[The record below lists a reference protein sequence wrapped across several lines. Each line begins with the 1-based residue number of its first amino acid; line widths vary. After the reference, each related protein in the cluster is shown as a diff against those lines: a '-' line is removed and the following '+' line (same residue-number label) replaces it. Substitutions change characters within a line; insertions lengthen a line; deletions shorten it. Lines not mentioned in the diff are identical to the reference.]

1 MSQLHK
7 INQASIEFNFSR
19 IADAETFES
28 RAAQWV
34 VQHLLPVI
42 ESVFDD
48 LCPPQHTLVI
58 DTLTL
63 DLGEFSAKT
72 FYAQAPEKL
81 KQQLR
86 DRLRLQLD
94 TAIKSQDPQRAT
106 RVKSSGE
113 QTVTAP
119 DEITLI
125 TPREQRW
132 SMLWQFL
139 SSGLLP
145 WSVSTQPSPEALGL
159 SAALTEHS
167 ARLIN
172 ALSSTHRP
180 ETLLRRVVEQF
191 PAASVAGLFRLL
203 APAHRWLMMSLFLAH
218 PPRYSGELTDLLAQA
233 WYDRFTQ
240 LLTQRN
246 LASLRSDWEKLLPR
260 FAPQLLKALYQR
272 RSDSQLPGD
281 LVRDLNENERLLLL
295 SVLTPQEYPFLAAI
309 LRAPALWQLQPRP
322 DAGSRVDAATQTI
335 RPVNAIAIL
344 PQSQLQQHLWHFTL
358 HYLLVDRGSTFNRQ
372 SYMSGLIVRMASA
385 QNLSVD
391 TLMTSLIS
399 ALDSTAVDSTLRM
412 QLLDLLHT
420 LQPTLALKTHAQP
433 AIVETPALHP
443 GVAGD
448 RLNYLNELT
457 IALCSGEED
466 RLLHYWPDALPPF
479 AALLRWCGQLDNVR
493 RHWSETYSDKTLLAL
508 AGVLAPDAVHFIR
521 TLLVEKRLF
530 IRHKTAALTGRAANI
545 HLWKLTFDFL
555 ITEKHGALNKKN
567 YRHFLIQQPGLLQ
580 DLTRA
585 SRTKNALQRDE
596 SVQPSRLPSLLHS
609 LSSAQAADVEVIIA
623 TLQSANQNQWNQYIK
638 QWQHDY
644 ARQLPLIIRELGSAP
659 SLLTRWI
666 AHFDDSA
673 LLSITGIINPQAQET
688 VRGII
693 NQSGIITEAT
703 RRTSSPLSSD
713 RTRHALWE
721 LTFHYLLRRRDS
733 AFNQYQ
739 YLLGITGQ
747 LSARYQIK
755 TEILIEQWLSLSDS
769 GFLWRQQLI
778 DLVAHHRQAPVTA
791 PLLLTEI
798 QSRQHAPVLDEQQ
811 RTLLQRYAASNASM
825 MAAQLQVWTPPQL
838 ARLVQTLHPQLPE
851 RVIALVPLLLVI
863 VNHFKLAPSWFYAV
877 LLSRDCPATPE
888 QWLQRLLQQIAKYHR
903 SSEQTYYSQFQQ
915 IVLGSRDLVH
925 SRTQRQQ
932 WLDRILSEQ
941 DLQIGLQQWLE
952 GKAPPPEAALLYRAR
967 QGSFR
972 LWLRNTL
979 ASPRYLQRWVK
990 ELSPETHQALLFP
1003 TFTHAAIALL
1013 ALRHAFCRLF
1023 ASPRQGEHLFW
1034 QTLYRQLWLKGL
1046 AMTGSQL
1053 MQQIL
1058 IELNQLWVAHAPQR
1072 TTSHDSLTARLLPW
1086 VASSSLQKALT
1097 QIASQSQPLRPER
1110 QPWMAQLNRQHP
1122 EIKQLIEAIEMPEED
1137 VKKSAGI
1144 PWDNTQDEAEI
1155 SSDPV
1160 TIHNAGLVI
1169 ASTYIPM
1176 LFTRLALI
1184 DGHKFADTEAQHQAL
1199 FCLQWMTNG
1208 TNSAPEYQLLLN
1220 KILCGVEPSASIPRE
1235 VTLPDGAETVIDG
1248 LLTAI
1253 IAHWKVLGNTS
1264 ISGLQSTFI
1273 QREGLLTFTPKHW
1286 QLNIVPSAFD
1296 MLLDQLPWS
1305 FQTIKYP
1312 WMDKPL
1318 FVSWR

>member
-1 MSQLHK
+1 MSQRHK
-7 INQASIEFNFSR
+7 INQARIEFNFSR
-19 IADAETFES
+19 VADAETFES

-34 VQHLLPVI
+34 VQELLPVI
-42 ESVFDD
+42 ESIFDD
-48 LCPPQHTLVI
+48 LCPPQQTLVI

-81 KQQLR
+81 KRQLR
-86 DRLRLQLD
+86 DRLRLQPGM
-94 TAIKSQDPQRAT
+94 AIKSQDAQRT
-106 RVKSSGE
+106 THIKSRGE
-113 QTVTAP
+113 QTVAAP
-119 DEITLI
+119 DSITLI
-125 TPREQRW
+125 TPLEQRW

-139 SSGLLP
+139 STGLLP
-145 WSVSTQPSPEALGL
+145 WSVSTQASPEALGL
-159 SAALTEHS
+159 SAALTGHT
-167 ARLIN
+167 AQLIN
-172 ALSSTHRP
+172 ELNRAHQP

-191 PAASVAGLFRLL
+191 PAACVAHLFRSLS
-203 APAHRWLMMSLFLAH
+203 PAHQWLMMSFFLTH
-218 PPRYSGELTDLLAQA
+218 PESYAGELTDLLARA

-240 LLTQRN
+240 LLARRN
-246 LASLRSDWEKLLPR
+246 LASLHNDWEKLIPR
-260 FAPQLLKALYQR
+260 FAPQLIKALYQR
-272 RSDSQLPGD
+272 RTDSQLPGD
-281 LVRDLNENERLLLL
+281 LVRDLNEDERLLLL
-295 SVLTPQEYPFLAAI
+295 SVLTPQEYPFLAAM
-309 LRAPALWQLQPRP
+309 LRAPALWQLQRRP
-322 DAGSRVDAATQTI
+322 DTDSRRDAATQTI
-335 RPVNAIAIL
+335 TPVNAIATL
-344 PQSQLQQHLWHFTL
+344 PNSQLQQHLWHFTL

-391 TLMTSLIS
+391 TLMASLIS
-399 ALDSTAVDSTLRM
+399 VLDSTAIDSTLRM

-420 LQPTLALKTHAQP
+420 LQPTLTVKAHTQP
-433 AIVETPALHP
+433 AAVENPALHHS
-443 GVAGD
+443 VAGD
-448 RLNYLNELT
+448 RLNYLNELA

-493 RHWSETYSDKTLLAL
+493 RHWSETYSDTTLLAL
-508 AGVLAPDAVHFIR
+508 VGVLAPDAVHFIR
-521 TLLVEKRLF
+521 TLVVEKRLF
-530 IRHKTAALTGRAANI
+530 IRHRTAVLTGRAATI

-555 ITEKHGALNKKN
+555 ITEKNGALNQKN
-567 YRHFLIQQPGLLQ
+567 YLHFLIQQPGLLQ
-580 DLTRA
+580 DLARA
-585 SRTKNALQRDE
+585 SRTENTVQRDK
-596 SVQPSRLPSLLHS
+596 SVQPSHLPSLLRN
-609 LSSAQAADVEVIIA
+609 LSSAQAAEVEEIIA
-623 TLQSANQNQWNQYIK
+623 TLQNANQNQWNQYIK
-638 QWQHDY
+638 QWQRDY
-644 ARQLPLIIRELGSAP
+644 ARQLPLIIRELGSAS

-673 LLSITGIINPQAQET
+673 LLSITGIINPPAQET

-693 NQSGIITEAT
+693 NESGRITEAT
-703 RRTSSPLSSD
+703 RRASSPLSSGH
-713 RTRHALWE
+713 TRDALWE
-721 LTFHYLLRRRDS
+721 LTFHYLLSQRDS

-739 YLLGITGQ
+739 YLLRITGQ

-755 TEILIEQWLSLSDS
+755 TEVLIEQWLNLSDS

-778 DLVAHHRQAPVTA
+778 DLVAHHRQPPVTA
-791 PLLLTEI
+791 PLLLLAI
-798 QSRQHAPVLDEQQ
+798 QSRPHAPVLDEQQ
-811 RTLLQRYAASNASM
+811 RTLLQRYAAINASI
-825 MAAQLQVWTPPQL
+825 MATQLQTWTPPQL
-838 ARLVQTLHPQLPE
+838 ARLVQTLQPQLPE
-851 RVIALVPLLLVI
+851 RVIALVPLLLAI
-863 VNHFKLAPSWFYAV
+863 VHHFKLAPSWFYA
-877 LLSRDCPATPE
+877 LLFSRDCPATPE
-888 QWLQRLLQQIAKYHR
+888 QWLQRLLRQIAKYHR

-915 IVLGSRDLVH
+915 IVLGSRDLAH
-925 SRTQRQQ
+925 SQAQRQQ
-932 WLDRILSEQ
+932 WLDNILPEQ
-941 DLQIGLQQWLE
+941 DLQVRLQQWLE
-952 GKAPPPEAALLYRAR
+952 GKAPPPEAILLYRAR
-967 QGSFR
+967 QESLR

-979 ASPRYLQRWVK
+979 ASPRYLQRWVQ

-1003 TFTHAAIALL
+1003 TLTHAAIALL

-1023 ASPRQGEHLFW
+1023 ASQLQGEHLFW

-1046 AMTGSQL
+1046 AMTSSQL

-1058 IELNQLWVAHAPQR
+1058 IELNQLWVAHAPQS
-1072 TTSHDSLTARLLPW
+1072 TTSHDSLTARLLPS

-1097 QIASQSQPLRPER
+1097 QIASQRQPLRPER
-1110 QPWMAQLNRQHP
+1110 QPWIAQLNRQHP

-1137 VKKSAGI
+1137 MKKSAGI
-1144 PWDNTQDEAEI
+1144 PWNNTQDEAEI

-1176 LFTRLALI
+1176 LFKRLALS
-1184 DGHKFADTEAQHQAL
+1184 DGHKFVDIEAQHQAL
-1199 FCLQWMTNG
+1199 FCLEWMTHS
-1208 TNSAPEYQLLLN
+1208 TRTAPEYQLLLN
-1220 KILCGVEPSASIPRE
+1220 KVLCGVEPSAPIPRQ
-1235 VTLPDGAETVIDG
+1235 VTLPDGAEAVIDS

-1296 MLLDQLPWS
+1296 MLLDQLPWN